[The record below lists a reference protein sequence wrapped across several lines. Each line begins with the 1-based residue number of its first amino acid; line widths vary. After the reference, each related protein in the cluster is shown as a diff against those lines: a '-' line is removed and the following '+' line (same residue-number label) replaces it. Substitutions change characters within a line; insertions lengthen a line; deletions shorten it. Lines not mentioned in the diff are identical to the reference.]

1 MTLVTKKTKTI
12 LSRADF
18 NAAFMST
25 VSTSLTTLLTTGFRW
40 GLNALVP
47 PACPLCGT
55 FLRTQAG
62 LCGDCWQ
69 SLGFITGPICRVS
82 GQPMAVDLGAET
94 ISPAA
99 RVHPPPYR
107 MARAPFAYDGS
118 AADLIKRFK
127 FRDRPDLATYFAP
140 HMLRFGADMVSPDS
154 LFVPVPLHRWRLLAR
169 RFNQSAE
176 LVRALHE
183 LTGHD
188 MSLTALR
195 RVRARRRQLGLT
207 RAGRKRNL
215 RGAFAVPAKYRPE
228 IDGRSVVLVDDVLTT
243 GATVEECSRVLRRAG
258 AAQVDV
264 LTIARV
270 VMPEQLILS

>member
-1 MTLVTKKTKTI
+1 MYAHRQALAVKNNRDSLCHGEQYDTREQKTKTI

-25 VSTSLTTLLTTGFRW
+25 VSTSLSTSLITGFRW

-99 RVHPPPYR
+99 RVHPPP
-107 MARAPFAYDGS
+107 
-118 AADLIKRFK
+118 
-127 FRDRPDLATYFAP
+127 
-140 HMLRFGADMVSPDS
+140 
-154 LFVPVPLHRWRLLAR
+154 
-169 RFNQSAE
+169 
-176 LVRALHE
+176 
-183 LTGHD
+183 
-188 MSLTALR
+188 
-195 RVRARRRQLGLT
+195 
-207 RAGRKRNL
+207 
-215 RGAFAVPAKYRPE
+215 
-228 IDGRSVVLVDDVLTT
+228 
-243 GATVEECSRVLRRAG
+243 
-258 AAQVDV
+258 
-264 LTIARV
+264 
-270 VMPEQLILS
+270 